1 VSEIFHEGTRG
12 ARFSHAGT
20 NGRVSGPDPDRS
32 SYRSYASF
40 SDPDGNG
47 WLFQEVTTRLP
58 GRIDPAET
66 AFASVNDLAGALR
79 RAEAAHGEH
88 EKRTGQRDQNWPDW
102 YAAYMAA
109 EQAGTE
115 LPT

>member
-1 VSEIFHEGTRG
+1 MRC

-20 NGRVSGPDPDRS
+20 NGRVSDPDRG
-32 SYRSYASF
+32 SYCSLRLLQGPGRQRLAVRRGH
-40 SDPDGNG
+40 P
-47 WLFQEVTTRLP
+47 RLP

-66 AFASVNDLAGALR
+66 AFASVNDLASALR

-88 EKRTGQRDQNWPDW
+88 EKRTGQRDENWPDW
-102 YAAYMAA
+102 YAAYMMA